1 IRLYIIKINKSN
13 RRENPLSLAEM
24 NLQNMS
30 VTKKGMKC
38 KFIDGRYLTREE
50 TITQFTPLVRR
61 IANGFWGQGKGAG
74 LDLDD
79 LIQSGYEGLITAY
92 DHYDEKRA
100 NKFITYAYK
109 MIFYSTY
116 DSIKRFS
123 GIFSF
128 SDEVKELGYKIKKLD
143 LEKEE
148 TDYISSMLSIS
159 PFKAEMALAFLRH
172 EKIILFD
179 PFLDKEKWRSL
190 GTIDDTSIIE
200 VRIFLS
206 SLNDDDKKA
215 IKLLMDGYSYRELG
229 KITGKS
235 GGYAYRVK
243 KRASK
248 KYKEFAHL

>member
-1 IRLYIIKINKSN
+1 MN
-13 RRENPLSLAEM
+13 LAEM
-24 NLQNMS
+24 DLQAVS
-30 VTKKGMKC
+30 ITKKGVDC
-38 KFIDGRYLTREE
+38 KYIDGRYLTKDE

-61 IANGFWGQGKGAG
+61 IANGFWGQGRGAG

-79 LIQSGYEGLITAY
+79 LIQSGYEGLIAAY

-116 DSIKRFS
+116 DSIKKFA

-128 SDEVKELGYKIKKLD
+128 SDEVKELGYKIKKLG
-143 LEKEE
+143 LEIEE
-148 TDYISSMLSIS
+148 PTYISNMLSIS
-159 PFKAEMALAFLRH
+159 HFKAEMALAFLRH

-179 PFLDKEKWRSL
+179 PFLDKEKWGGSL
-190 GTIDDTSIIE
+190 GTIDDTSIID
-200 VRIFLS
+200 VGLFLS
-206 SLNDDDKKA
+206 SLNDEDKKA

-243 KRASK
+243 KRALK
-248 KYKEFAHL
+248 KYREFVY

>member
-1 IRLYIIKINKSN
+1 M
-13 RRENPLSLAEM
+13 SLAEM

-79 LIQSGYEGLITAY
+79 LIQSGYEGLIAAY
-92 DHYDEKRA
+92 DHYDEKRE
-100 NKFITYAYK
+100 NKFITYAHKSIFNRTYK
-109 MIFYSTY
+109 
-116 DSIKRFS
+116 SIKRFS
-123 GIFSF
+123 GFFSF
-128 SDEVKELGYKIKKLD
+128 SDEVKELGCKIKKLD

-148 TDYISSMLSIS
+148 TAYISNMLSIS
-159 PFKAEMALAFLRH
+159 HFKAEMALAFLRH

-179 PFLDKEKWRSL
+179 PFQDKEKWRGSL
-190 GTIDDTSIIE
+190 ATTDDTSIID
-200 VRIFLS
+200 VRLFLS
-206 SLNDDDKKA
+206 SLNDKDKKA
-215 IKLLMDGYSYRELG
+215 IKLLMDGYTQRELG

-243 KRASK
+243 ERVAK
-248 KYKEFAHL
+248 KYKEFAH